1 MSKKITTDPRAVRAY
16 ATLNSKSREAVVKY
30 VTATAADLSA
40 GKITVSVLRASMK
53 AAGKAGD
60 LPVRDSHAQWFP
72 LMARLLSSNTVEGV
86 AVKRVATTC
95 TNLGYAYGVDRA
107 TITVLAFLSGA
118 LTIGACL
125 SDDDIKN
132 DDATPVATFDE
143 LEIVAKEM
151 KKEKAARS
159 KGGDESGEGE
169 GDGDGAGV
177 TIKATEGA
185 TGDDIIRATV
195 EALRSLD
202 DITLTDVGALTTLA
216 ALIKAGRKAAAV
228 AA

>member
-16 ATLNSKSREAVVKY
+16 ATLNAKSRDAVVKY

-72 LMARLLSSNTVEGV
+72 LMARLLSSDTVEGV

-107 TITVLAFLSGA
+107 TGTVLAFLSGA
-118 LTIGACL
+118 LTIGSCL
-125 SDDDIKN
+125 SDDEITN
-132 DDATPVATFDE
+132 DDATPVATFDD
-143 LEIVAKEM
+143 LEMIAKEM
-151 KKEKAARS
+151 KRDKAAQS
-159 KGGDESGEGE
+159 KAGDKYAEGEGE
-169 GDGDGAGV
+169 GAGV

-216 ALIKAGRKAAAV
+216 ALIKAGRKAATV